1 MRDQD
6 TVSLGIH
13 SQLWNQGTGESY
25 LLTLSSFLHVMAQ
38 YFVLSQEEKIISI
51 FNVRST
57 VIFIIKRKKI
67 VLCFVCLL
75 SVCFPGED
83 WACNTKT

>member
-57 VIFIIKRKKI
+57 VIFIIKRKKNCS
-67 VLCFVCLL
+67 VFCLFVICLFSWGRL
-75 SVCFPGED
+75 GL
-83 WACNTKT
+83 